1 MGCGDIGRAV
11 GGVTDAIGITNY
23 SGDRALDAQRR
34 AAGDANQTMWNMYQ
48 QQRQD
53 MEPWRAA
60 GAGALTGLQ
69 GDFMKDWKKDPAYQF
84 QLNEGNKAINAA
96 ASARGLGNS
105 GATLKALTKYGQ
117 DYANTAYDQAYN
129 RQYNRLSS
137 LAGLGSNAASTNAS
151 NAGQYGQGVA
161 ANYIGLGNAQAANQM
176 AASGRMANLLNNGIT
191 AAATY
196 FSDLRLKTDIKSI
209 PKADLDEMKS
219 HLKAYS
225 YSYKN
230 KKHGDGEWIGVM
242 AQDLEKSKLGK
253 TLVIENEAGE
263 KMIDVNKVLSL
274 FLATMA
280 EG

>member
-1 MGCGDIGRAV
+1 MGGVKNPFGGGNIGTTSQVAGYMT
-11 GGVTDAIGITNY
+11 GGALGATLADSRFGQNVTDAVGITNHA
-23 SGDRALDAQRR
+23 GDRALEDQKK
-34 AAGDANQTMWNMYQ
+34 AASDANQLMWDMYQ
-48 QQRQD
+48 QQRKD

-69 GDFMKDWKKDPAYQF
+69 GDFMKDWQKDPAYQF

-176 AASGRMANLLNNGIT
+176 AGANRMTGLLNTGIS
-191 AAATY
+191 A
-196 FSDLRLKTDIKSI
+196 
-209 PKADLDEMKS
+209 
-219 HLKAYS
+219 
-225 YSYKN
+225 
-230 KKHGDGEWIGVM
+230 
-242 AQDLEKSKLGK
+242 LGAIYTGK
-253 TLVIENEAGE
+253 G
-263 KMIDVNKVLSL
+263 
-274 FLATMA
+274 
-280 EG
+280 